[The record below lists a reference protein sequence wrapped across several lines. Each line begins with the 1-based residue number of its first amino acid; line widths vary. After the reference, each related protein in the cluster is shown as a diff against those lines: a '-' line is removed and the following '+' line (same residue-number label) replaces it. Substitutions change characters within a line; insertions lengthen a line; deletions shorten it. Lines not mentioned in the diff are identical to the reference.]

1 MKITISIQL
10 FAMQC
15 IQVVR
20 KYQKLDPLQTNLKN
34 ITWKNSGKYNGE
46 DPIKVLFS
54 NCLKFI
60 VQSYRRNVYIVAC
73 LIAVKTP

>member
-1 MKITISIQL
+1 
-10 FAMQC
+10 MQC

-34 ITWKNSGKYNGE
+34 ITWKNSDKYNGE

>member
-34 ITWKNSGKYNGE
+34 ITWKNSDKYNGE

>member
-46 DPIKVLFS
+46 DPIQVLFS